1 MKPQTLSFASSG
13 IAIDAVSLILLSQAQ
28 TVNILASAMFF
39 MSLSLLSI
47 LVILVVWDDEFSDVY
62 SPLPILEGR
71 KKEKM
76 TVSKLCISLGFS
88 FMIVG
93 SFLLISRIGAGI

>member
-13 IAIDAVSLILLSQAQ
+13 IAIDAVSLILLSQANPA
-28 TVNILASAMFF
+28 NILASAIFF
-39 MSLSLLSI
+39 MSLSLFAL
-47 LVILVVWDDEFSDVY
+47 LVILVVWDQEFADIY
-62 SPLPILEGR
+62 SPYPIVESV

-88 FMIVG
+88 FMIVA
-93 SFLLISRIGAGI
+93 SFLLISGIGRGL